1 MNKYQWAV
9 LVGII
14 FIIIGILDF
23 ISGIG
28 SLMSNP
34 SGGVDISGVVL
45 IFLGL
50 IIVGIT
56 EARHSV
62 R

>member
-1 MNKYQWAV
+1 M

-14 FIIIGILDF
+14 FIIIGILEF
-23 ISGIG
+23 ISSFG
-28 SLMSNP
+28 SFISNP
-34 SGGVDISGVVL
+34 SRGLDISGGVL

-56 EARHSV
+56 KAFIQ
-62 R
+62 

>member
-14 FIIIGILDF
+14 FIIIGILEF
-23 ISGIG
+23 ISSIG

-34 SGGVDISGVVL
+34 LGGVDISGGVL

-50 IIVGIT
+50 VIVGI
-56 EARHSV
+56 AKALHSV